1 MKNPTKE
8 THKDA
13 VKFSNI
19 EAEKSLLGFLI
30 ISNNFFE
37 EISEIIF
44 EDVFFLKKHQ
54 QIFNII
60 KTLLDKSQVADIV
73 TISNFSS
80 YAPEYK
86 DITFDY
92 LLDLTNS
99 IVSTGGHKDYA
110 NLLYDLYIKRQI
122 LELQNNIS
130 DYLQEDD
137 ESANQI
143 SKIERDIFSLAEK
156 GSISKDSMDFGSSLE
171 LALNAAKIASQ
182 YKNGIS
188 GVTTGLRDL
197 DNKLG
202 GLQRSDLIVLAGR
215 PSMGKTALATNI
227 AYNAAETFSKKGNPG
242 APVVVFSLE
251 MSAEQ
256 IASRILSSEVGV
268 SSDALRKG
276 ILSDSDFERLAA
288 AVQTLKNIPIFI
300 DDTASL
306 TTTMLRTKCRRLKR
320 QHGIGLIVID
330 YIQLLRVDRRIDSR
344 TNEVSEITRSL
355 KAIAKELDVPIIALS
370 QLSRAVETRD
380 DKKPMLSDLRESGS
394 IEQDAD
400 VVSFIF
406 REEYYLQREEPQ
418 MRKSDE
424 NEDAFKKRYENW
436 QQRLNTA
443 KNKATV
449 IIAKNRHGAIGNVDL
464 QFNAVRTQF
473 VDLDKFHDPR

>member
-8 THKDA
+8 IHKDA

-30 ISNNFFE
+30 INNNFFE
-37 EISEIIF
+37 EISETIF
-44 EDVFFLKKHQ
+44 EEIFYLKIHQ
-54 QIFNII
+54 QIFGII
-60 KTLLDKSQVADIV
+60 KNLLDKSQVADIV

-80 YAPEYK
+80 YAPELK
-86 DITFDY
+86 EITFDY
-92 LLDLTNS
+92 LLDLTNA

-130 DYLQEDD
+130 NYLQEEE
-137 ESANQI
+137 ESASQI
-143 SKIERDIFSLAEK
+143 AKIERDIFSLAEK
-156 GSISKDSMDFGSSLE
+156 GVISRDSMDFGTSLE
-171 LALNAAKIASQ
+171 LALNAAKTASQ

-188 GVTTGLRDL
+188 GVTTGLIDL

-227 AYNAAETFSKKGNPG
+227 AYNAASTFASKGNPG
-242 APVVVFSLE
+242 SPVVIFSLE

-256 IASRILSSEVGV
+256 IASRILSSEVNV
-268 SSDALRKG
+268 SSDQLRKG
-276 ILSDSDFERLAA
+276 ILTDSDFERLAV

-320 QHGIGLIVID
+320 QHNIGLIVID
-330 YIQLLRVDRRIDSR
+330 YIQLLRIDRKIDSR
-344 TNEVSEITRSL
+344 VNEVSEITRTL

-418 MRKSDE
+418 MPKKDE
-424 NEDAFKKRYENW
+424 SEDGFKKRYEQW
-436 QQRLNTA
+436 QKRLTEA
-443 KNKATV
+443 KDKATV

-464 QFNAVRTQF
+464 LFNSARTQF
-473 VDLDKFHDPR
+473 GNLAKFHEPR